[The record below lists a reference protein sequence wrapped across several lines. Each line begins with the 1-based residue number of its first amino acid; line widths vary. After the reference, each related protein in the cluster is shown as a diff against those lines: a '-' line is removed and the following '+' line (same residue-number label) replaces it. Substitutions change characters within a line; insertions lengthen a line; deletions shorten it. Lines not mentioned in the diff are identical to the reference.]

1 MATIQIRDIPEEV
14 HEELQRRAREAGQ
27 SLQAYMREH
36 IVSTTRAQARW
47 AEAVAEWEAYLA
59 ANPPSITREQI
70 LNDLDED
77 RDR

>member
-1 MATIQIRDIPEEV
+1 MATIQIRDIPDEV
-14 HEELQRRAREAGQ
+14 HEELQRRARKAGQ
-27 SLQAYMREH
+27 SLQAYMREQ

-59 ANPPSITREQI
+59 ANPPTVTREQI
-70 LNDLDED
+70 VNDLGED